1 MVPSL
6 LARPTGH
13 LALHGCHGAALV
25 CQDGGILAAVEQL
38 FMTQRAGS
46 RSRDWWRLANHSV
59 TSGVEEGMQ
68 RRAGALSAF
77 RPARELDGKRP
88 AFYTGGRRF
97 SLAAGAA
104 CGQWGARTNTS
115 TR

>member
-1 MVPSL
+1 M
-6 LARPTGH
+6 
-13 LALHGCHGAALV
+13 
-25 CQDGGILAAVEQL
+25 CQDGGVLAAVEQL
-38 FMTQRAGS
+38 FMTQRAGSHTVKVLAGGGVCS

-88 AFYTGGRRF
+88 AFYAGGRRF

-104 CGQWGARTNTS
+104 CGQRGARTNTS